1 MSEPLDIG
9 IGLTR
14 DESGLILI
22 GLEVLR
28 VRLTEISDSPNSSM
42 SEQLRAETEIEKIN
56 ALYAR
61 IEAYR

>member
-28 VRLTEISDSPNSSM
+28 VRLTEISADPSSSM
-42 SEQLRAETEIEKIN
+42 SEQLRAETEIEKIDS
-56 ALYAR
+56 LYAR